1 MKKINIVYPVA
12 ALLGLLFAFSQCD
25 KTPPEAALLAPY
37 AETSL
42 EVNAGNWKTY
52 LTIDSNKTA
61 VPTPDAAGSAAYLTE
76 LNNLRSKMAAAT
88 AEEKELASW
97 WGSNGVLRWHEIARE
112 LAARGRNLVMTAR
125 RTDRLEGLAAE
136 LNTRHGIR
144 VETIPCGL
152 AGRPV
157 TVVRGDQTH
166 TGTARGTDADGA
178 LLLRTAAGRT
188 RRFRA
193 GEVTLRPG

>member
-1 MKKINIVYPVA
+1 MKKINILFPVA

-25 KTPPEAALLAPY
+25 KTPPEATFLAPY

-88 AEEKELASW
+88 AEEKELATW

-112 LAARGRNLVMTAR
+112 LAALYNVPP
-125 RTDRLEGLAAE
+125 DY
-136 LNTRHGIR
+136 N
-144 VETIPCGL
+144 
-152 AGRPV
+152 
-157 TVVRGDQTH
+157 
-166 TGTARGTDADGA
+166 ADGTTYA
-178 LLLRTAAGRT
+178 APDPANPTAYPRVPFANTPIASRMFSLLAVAQ
-188 RRFRA
+188 
-193 GEVTLRPG
+193 